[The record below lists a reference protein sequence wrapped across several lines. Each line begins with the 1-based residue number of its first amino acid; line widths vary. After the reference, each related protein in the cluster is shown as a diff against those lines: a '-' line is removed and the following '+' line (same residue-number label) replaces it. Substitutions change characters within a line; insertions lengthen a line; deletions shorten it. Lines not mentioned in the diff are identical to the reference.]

1 MYPPTLTEGNG
12 SSKSLQRVRSGGS
25 VRFGLCISG
34 CGGGLLG
41 TATTERRRRLPP
53 NTFEIMVVSE
63 GGGGGRKFKSMSV
76 VLRVD
81 KDDVC
86 WEGQS

>member
-12 SSKSLQRVRSGGS
+12 SSKSLQRVRSGGN

-34 CGGGLLG
+34 WGGGLHG
-41 TATTERRRRLPP
+41 IAPTEPRRLPP
-53 NTFEIMVVSE
+53 NTLEIMVVSE
-63 GGGGGRKFKSMSV
+63 RGGGGMKFKSIIV
-76 VLRVD
+76 IFRVD
-81 KDDVC
+81 TYDVC